1 MARYS
6 NCPQSYEVFSDFMD
20 RCLLNDQSLIWP
32 EKNVWTLE
40 NLKKIKVNF
49 IDNPIM
55 GGEFWDKLFNQ
66 FSDLNDDCW
75 RILADAFFVYTLPS
89 TYMKPEKKYE
99 YINKV
104 CEQRNLELPDF
115 KEDMWDV
122 LNQGFTR
129 TAIQYHQKYKQLWVI
144 FLFAIKVKEKED
156 RTEFLDDHLAV
167 REELYKII
175 DDINPNDRSYGMLNA
190 ILHLGYPEK
199 YERMIS
205 LSDKKKAVKYYEDK
219 IKDQIDSEAN
229 LDQKLL
235 AIRNYLEEKELVDE
249 KLNFYAPQ
257 FQERW
262 RGKNKVK
269 EENDEEYTT
278 DEQVEEDPF
287 LDELVKTLRNK
298 KQIILYGPPGTGKT
312 YYAKKLAR
320 AIISQD
326 NFEKDYSQL
335 TALEK
340 DKLQLGA
347 AKNNGNSQKYL
358 RFCTFHPAYG
368 YEEFMEGYRP
378 ALSKTGKAI
387 FELQDGIFKKICN
400 DARENPEQTYVLI
413 IDEINRGDIPRIF
426 GELIT
431 LLEADKRW
439 SKNNEEDYISL
450 TLPAS
455 QENFTVPENVNIIAT
470 MNTADK
476 SIALLDIALRRR
488 FGFRELLPKPELLE
502 NQTIAEI
509 NLSELLN
516 HLNNRIIEKIDK
528 NLQIGHSYLMKN
540 EKAIKTEEQLISR
553 IKDEILPLLQE
564 YCFDDFSTLEEILGP
579 KLFNLEQ
586 GRFNEEIF
594 SSAGKELILDS
605 LKSILAEEKTNE

>member
-6 NCPQSYEVFSDFMD
+6 NCPQSYEIFSDFMKN
-20 RCLLNDQSLIWP
+20 CLLKDQSLIWP
-32 EKNVWTLE
+32 EKNSWTLE
-40 NLKKIKVNF
+40 NLKKIKENF
-49 IDNPIM
+49 IDNPIE
-55 GGEFWDKLFNQ
+55 GGEFWNKLFKQ
-66 FSDLNDDCW
+66 FEELNDDCW
-75 RILADAFFVYTLPS
+75 RILADALFVYTLPS
-89 TYMKPEKKYE
+89 SYMKPEKKYE
-99 YINKV
+99 YVNKV
-104 CEQRNLELPDF
+104 CEQRNFELSDF
-115 KEDMWDV
+115 KDEMWDV
-122 LNQGFTR
+122 LNQGFSR
-129 TAIQYHQKYKQLWVI
+129 TAIQYHQKYKQLWLLL
-144 FLFAIKVKEKED
+144 LFAIKVKEKKNREK
-156 RTEFLDDHLAV
+156 FLNNHLEV
-167 REELYKII
+167 REELYNII
-175 DDINPNDRSYGMLNA
+175 ENINPSDRAYGMLNA
-190 ILHLGYPEK
+190 ILHLGYPEE
-199 YERMIS
+199 YERILS
-205 LSDKKKAVKYYEDK
+205 LGNKKKITEYYPER
-219 IKDQIDSEAN
+219 IKNKTDDN
-229 LDQKLL
+229 LNVDQKLL
-235 AIRNYLEEKELVDE
+235 AIRKNFKENEYNDKE
-249 KLNFYAPQ
+249 FDFYAPQ
-257 FQERW
+257 IQQQW
-262 RGKNKVK
+262 K
-269 EENDEEYTT
+269 NDEKGGN
-278 DEQVEEDPF
+278 DDSDQIIEEDPF

-326 NFEKDYSQL
+326 NFEKDYTQL
-335 TALEK
+335 TKTEREN
-340 DKLQLGA
+340 LQLGA
-347 AKNNGNSQKYL
+347 TKNTNNSQKYL

-378 ALSKTGKAI
+378 ALSETGKAV
-387 FELQDGIFKKICN
+387 FELQDGIFKKICK
-400 DARENPEQTYVLI
+400 DAKKNQDQTYVLI

-439 SKNNEEDYISL
+439 SKNNQEDYISL

-502 NQTIAEI
+502 NQDIADI
-509 NLSELLN
+509 NLANLLTELN
-516 HLNNRIIEKIDK
+516 SSIIEKIDK

-579 KLFNLEQ
+579 KLVNLEQ

-594 SSAGKELILDS
+594 SSAGRELILDS
-605 LKSILAEEKTNE
+605 LKRILAEESTNE